1 MKSPSFVNEIFRP
14 RTKVLN
20 IIFDKCKTYG
30 GKRGL
35 GYVNKVETLISGE
48 IIFVKGKDNLIL
60 TN

>member
-1 MKSPSFVNEIFRP
+1 MKSSSFVNEIFRP

-20 IIFDKCKTYG
+20 VIFDKCKTHG
-30 GKRGL
+30 DKRGL
-35 GYVNKVETLISGE
+35 GYMNKVETITSGE

>member
-1 MKSPSFVNEIFRP
+1 MKSSSLVNKIFHP

-20 IIFDKCKTYG
+20 EIFDKCKTHG
-30 GKRGL
+30 DKRGL
-35 GYVNKVETLISGE
+35 GYVNKVETVTSGE